1 MHREDKFVMS
11 HRGYA
16 VDLSSFRIDEIRTGW
31 KGEYACATVNAVW
44 FRRKNGVSQAVAGE
58 LWDSQWDIPKDAV
71 QFLEQ
76 HEDGRYGGRPFA
88 RWDGTGVWYAG
99 QDPEENTRHLELL
112 RTVLDAYHA
121 DPKAPDL
128 SARWSRWWRF

>member
-16 VDLSSFRIDEIRTGW
+16 VDLSSLRTETSMGWNGERTHGEI
-31 KGEYACATVNAVW
+31 NAVW
-44 FRRKNGVSQAVAGE
+44 FRRKNGVTFACVGE
-58 LWDSQWDIPKDAV
+58 LWDSQWGVPKDAV
-71 QFLEQ
+71 EFLER
-76 HEDGRYGGRPFA
+76 HEDGCYGGRPFA

-99 QDPEENTRHLELL
+99 QDPEENARHLELL

-121 DPKAPDL
+121 NPAAPDL
-128 SARWSRWWRF
+128 GDRWNRWWKF